1 MPDEMVIIIH
11 LIFGL
16 IKNILLYKRSHFAEP
31 PHSRNEIKVE
41 LCLSNYA
48 TKPELKNATV
58 DTSKFAENADLASV
72 KLGVDKSHIDELE
85 KPPCGLNSLKS
96 KVDKLD
102 VDKLK
107 PVSVDLKKL
116 SDVVDNDVI
125 KKTT

>member
-16 IKNILLYKRSHFAEP
+16 IKNTLLYKRSHFAEP
-31 PHSRNEIKVE
+31 PHSKNEIKVE

-58 DTSKFAENADLASV
+58 DTSKFAENADLASL
-72 KLGVDKSHIDELE
+72 KSKVDKSHIDELE
-85 KPPCGLNSLKS
+85 KSPNGLNSLKS
-96 KVDKLD
+96 KVDELD

-107 PVSVDLKKL
+107 LVSVDLKK
-116 SDVVDNDVI
+116 I
-125 KKTT
+125 K